1 MNPAVHLARRCCG
14 APLWVSGFR
23 PFYLLGALYAPLL
36 ALGGVGAALG
46 WVNLADSGIV
56 LPLWHGHEM
65 VFGFAMAIVVGTLL
79 TALPSWAGTPEL
91 RGAPLLLLAGLWLIG
106 RAAFWAAP
114 WLPRGVP
121 ALADLLLLPAL
132 AALLAAPLWRVQQ
145 RRYRGLLP
153 ILAALALANAR
164 YHTAVIDG
172 DGAAAAL
179 ALRAAVLTL
188 VVLYVLVGGLLTQV
202 FTANALRA
210 SGEQEPGAPHRTLEA
225 SALTALLLLAVC
237 ELADAPAHWTAAAAL
252 ACALLHGARVLRWRG
267 WRVARAP
274 LLAGMH
280 LGFAWLLLAFV
291 LQALAAAGA
300 GVPRAAWLHAFTVGA
315 LGLMM
320 LALMTR
326 VALRHTG
333 HKLESPRWLAP
344 ACAAMFAAA
353 ALRLAAGV
361 PAWGAVAVP
370 LAALSV
376 LLWAACFTT
385 FALAFAPALL
395 APSLPRG

>member
-1 MNPAVHLARRCCG
+1 MNPAIRLVRRCCA

-36 ALGGVGAALG
+36 ALGSVGAALG

-65 VFGFAMAIVVGTLL
+65 VFGFAMAIVVGTVLP
-79 TALPSWAGTPEL
+79 ALPSWAGTPEL

-132 AALLAAPLWRVQQ
+132 AAPLWRVRQ
-145 RRYRGLLP
+145 RRYRALLP
-153 ILAALALANAR
+153 ILAALALANAF
-164 YHTAVIDG
+164 YHVAVIDG
-172 DGAAAAL
+172 DGADAAL

-210 SGEQEPGAPHRTLEA
+210 AGEQEPAAPHRPLEA
-225 SALTALLLLAVC
+225 AALTALLLLAVC

-252 ACALLHGARVLRWRG
+252 SCTLLHGLRGLRWRG

-280 LGFAWLLLAFV
+280 LGFAWLLLAFA
-291 LQALAAAGA
+291 LQALAATGA

-326 VALRHTG
+326 VTLRHTG
-333 HKLESPRWLAP
+333 RALESPRWLAP
-344 ACAAMFAAA
+344 ACAAMSAAA
-353 ALRLAAGV
+353 ALRLAVGV
-361 PAWGAVAVP
+361 PTWGAVSGP
-370 LAALSV
+370 LATLSV
-376 LLWAACFTT
+376 LLWAACFAT

>member
-1 MNPAVHLARRCCG
+1 MNPAMRLARRCCD
-14 APLWVSGFR
+14 APLWASGFR

-36 ALGGVGAALG
+36 ALGSVGAALG
-46 WVNLADSGIV
+46 WVDLAPAGIV

-65 VFGFAMAIVVGTLL
+65 VFGFATAIVIGTVL

-91 RGAPLLLLAGLWLIG
+91 RGPPLILLAGLWLIG

-114 WLPRGVP
+114 WLPQGLP

-132 AALLAAPLWRVQQ
+132 VALLAAPLWRVHQ
-145 RRYRGLLP
+145 RRYRWLLP
-153 ILAALALANAR
+153 ILAALALANAI
-164 YHTAVIDG
+164 YHAAVIAG
-172 DGAAAAL
+172 DAVRAAL
-179 ALRAAVLTL
+179 ALRAAVLSL

-202 FTANALRA
+202 FTGNALRA
-210 SGEQEPGAPHRTLEA
+210 AGEREPAVPHRWLEA
-225 SALTALLLLAVC
+225 AALTALLLLTAC
-237 ELADAPAHWTAAAAL
+237 ELAAAPPRWTAAAAT
-252 ACALLHGARVLRWRG
+252 ACALLHGARLLRWRG

-280 LGFAWLLLAFV
+280 LGFAWLILAFA
-291 LQALAAAGA
+291 LQALAAVGT
-300 GVPRAAWLHAFTVGA
+300 GVPPAAWMHAFTIGA

-333 HKLESPRWLAP
+333 RALDPPCWLAP
-344 ACAAMFAAA
+344 AAVAMCAAAL
-353 ALRLAAGV
+353 LRLAAGV
-361 PAWGAVAVP
+361 PGWSAVSVP

-376 LLWAACFTT
+376 LLWAACFAR
-385 FALAFAPALL
+385 FALAFAPALV

>member
-1 MNPAVHLARRCCG
+1 MNPAIRLVRRCCA

-36 ALGGVGAALG
+36 ALGSVGAALG

-65 VFGFAMAIVVGTLL
+65 VFGFAMAIVVGTVL

-121 ALADLLLLPAL
+121 ALADLLLLP
-132 AALLAAPLWRVQQ
+132 
-145 RRYRGLLP
+145 
-153 ILAALALANAR
+153 ILAALALANAF
-164 YHTAVIDG
+164 YHVAVIDG
-172 DGAAAAL
+172 DGADAAL

-210 SGEQEPGAPHRTLEA
+210 AGEQEPAAPHRPLEA
-225 SALTALLLLAVC
+225 AALTALLLLAVC

-252 ACALLHGARVLRWRG
+252 SCTLLHGLRGLRWRG

-280 LGFAWLLLAFV
+280 LGFAWLLLAFA
-291 LQALAAAGA
+291 LQALAATGA

-326 VALRHTG
+326 VTLRHTG
-333 HKLESPRWLAP
+333 RALESPRWLAP
-344 ACAAMFAAA
+344 ACAAMSAAA
-353 ALRLAAGV
+353 ALRLAVGV
-361 PAWGAVAVP
+361 PTWGAVSGP
-370 LAALSV
+370 LATLSV
-376 LLWAACFTT
+376 LLWAACFAT